1 MQRYPF
7 IGNVRGEGL
16 LLAFELVADRA
27 SRAPLPRAMNAYAE
41 LVELA
46 YQAGLIIYSRR
57 SRGGTEGD
65 HFLVCPPLITTPAQ
79 VDEIM
84 ALLTTALDQFADR
97 FAPTL
102 ARLG

>member
-1 MQRYPF
+1 
-7 IGNVRGEGL
+7 GDVRGEGL

-27 SRAPLPRAMNAYAE
+27 TRAPLPKSLNAYAE

-46 YQAGLIIYSRR
+46 YQQGLIIYSRR

-84 ALLTTALDQFADR
+84 ALLTAALGQFADR